1 MTDNKKEVTTQKLE
15 NLIDKFYEYTK
26 TAEQHEFVLLFQV
39 DMRIQK
45 TNIEEI
51 VKDQK
56 EARAM
61 YRVIASIIGEDYSN
75 YKEDEI

>member
-1 MTDNKKEVTTQKLE
+1 MTDNKKEVTIQKLE
-15 NLIDKFYEYTK
+15 NLIDKFYEYTE

-75 YKEDEI
+75 YKED

>member
-1 MTDNKKEVTTQKLE
+1 MNDNMKKVTTQKLGK
-15 NLIDKFYEYTK
+15 LIDKFYKYTE

-51 VKDQK
+51 VKNQK

-61 YRVIASIIGEDYSN
+61 YRVIASTIGEDYSN
-75 YKEDEI
+75 YKEN